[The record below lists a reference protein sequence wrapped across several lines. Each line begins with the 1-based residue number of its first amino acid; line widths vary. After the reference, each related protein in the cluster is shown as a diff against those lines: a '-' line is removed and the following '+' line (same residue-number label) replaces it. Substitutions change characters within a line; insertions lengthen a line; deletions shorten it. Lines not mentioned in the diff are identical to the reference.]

1 MMLTTGASAAATKRQ
16 MMVSCIELPRLPVI
30 DLALFDLGDAWRD
43 QVSVQIDAASS
54 AFGFFYVV
62 GHGIDASVVEP
73 LVESGHRYFAAE
85 DAENRCLRPDTR
97 SAGPIALPDVPGFRG
112 PVLDYMRSLTGLGH
126 KLMAMMA
133 RGLRLPD
140 GYFVDRYTGNPC
152 TSFRMLDYPPVE
164 NSVPTVE
171 LPLTPTFT
179 EPAFLALVKQD
190 GSGGLETKYQDRW
203 YDLPDMPNS
212 FVCVTGEALARL
224 TNRRYVAAE
233 HRVRSSAQEHRVSIS
248 FSFGPAADAVLEPIA
263 APATSLETTGSAASV
278 LAQYTRRH
286 LG

>member
-1 MMLTTGASAAATKRQ
+1 MASR
-16 MMVSCIELPRLPVI
+16 IELPHLPVI

-73 LVESGHRYFAAE
+73 LVESGRRYFASEEAVK
-85 DAENRCLRPDTR
+85 RCLRPETL
-97 SAGPIALPDVPGFRG
+97 SPGPVALPDVPGFRE

-126 KLMAMMA
+126 KLTAMMA

-152 TSFRMLDYPPVE
+152 TSFRMLNYPQVGASAPA
-164 NSVPTVE
+164 VE
-171 LPLTPTFT
+171 LPLIPFMD
-179 EPAFLALVKQD
+179 PAFLTLVKQD

-212 FVCVTGEALARL
+212 FVCITGEALARV

-233 HRVRSSAQEHRVSIS
+233 HRVRNSTQDHRLSIS
-248 FSFGPAADAVLEPIA
+248 FSFGPAAHAVLEPIA
-263 APATSLETTGSAASV
+263 TAAPTTTREATGSAANDV
-278 LAQYTRRH
+278 PRYARRQLA
-286 LG
+286 

>member
-16 MMVSCIELPRLPVI
+16 VMASCIELPHLPVI

-73 LVESGHRYFAAE
+73 LVESGRRYFAAE
-85 DAENRCLRPDTR
+85 DAVKRCLRPDTV
-97 SAGPIALPDVPGFRG
+97 SLGPIGLPDVPGFRE

-152 TSFRMLDYPPVE
+152 TSFRMLNYPQVE
-164 NSVPTVE
+164 DRVPTVE
-171 LPLTPTFT
+171 LPFT
-179 EPAFLALVKQD
+179 PAFLTLVKQD

-233 HRVRSSAQEHRVSIS
+233 HRVRSSAQDPRLSIS

-263 APATSLETTGSAASV
+263 AAAPATSRETAGSAARI
-278 LAQYTRRH
+278 LARHARRH
-286 LG
+286 LA